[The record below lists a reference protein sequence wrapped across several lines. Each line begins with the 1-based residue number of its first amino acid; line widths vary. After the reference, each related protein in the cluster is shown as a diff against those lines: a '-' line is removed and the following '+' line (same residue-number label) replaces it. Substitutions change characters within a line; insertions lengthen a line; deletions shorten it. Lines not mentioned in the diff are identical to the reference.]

1 MKFIKKYGICL
12 SIGAIAGLINGL
24 LGAGGGIIITYY
36 LAHSLSESQKKE
48 NGVFANA
55 VATMLPISIISI
67 FGYLSKGYVTLNKDL
82 LSILPSAF
90 AGGILGAFL
99 LSKLKL
105 KTVKTV
111 FAILVTF
118 SGFLMIIK

>member
-1 MKFIKKYGICL
+1 
-12 SIGAIAGLINGL
+12 
-24 LGAGGGIIITYY
+24 
-36 LAHSLSESQKKE
+36 
-48 NGVFANA
+48 
-55 VATMLPISIISI
+55 MLPISIISI
-67 FGYLSKGYVTLNKDL
+67 FGYLSKGHVTLNKEL